1 MTFRRHAIYYAPRA
15 GEFADFAA
23 SWLGWDPVLGREV
36 PHPDLPLDVAAITA
50 TPRKY
55 GFHGTIKA
63 PFVALPGLEDGIAA
77 LAARLAPVDLGAL
90 RLHRIGGFLALVPEV
105 NPEPL
110 AAEVVRA
117 LDMFRAPMTPE
128 DRARRKPEKLSER
141 QRELLDAWGYPY
153 VMEEFRFH
161 LTLTGNDAPP
171 EVERVLEPVLARVQ
185 PDPFV
190 IEDLCLFGEA
200 EDGRFHLVH
209 RYALTG

>member
-1 MTFRRHAIYYAPRA
+1 MTFRRYAIYYAPRA
-15 GEFADFAA
+15 GKFADFAA
-23 SWLGWDPVLGREV
+23 SWLGWDPVSGREV
-36 PHPDLPLDVAAITA
+36 AHPDLPLDVAAITA

-63 PFVALPGLEDGIAA
+63 PFVALPGLEDGIAE
-77 LAARLAPVDLGAL
+77 LASRLSPVSLGAL
-90 RLHRIGGFLALVPEV
+90 HLHRIGGFLALTPEI

-117 LDMFRAPMTPE
+117 LDRFRAPMTPE
-128 DRARRKPEKLSER
+128 DRARRKPEALSER

-161 LTLTGNDAPP
+161 LTLTGNDAPAN
-171 EVERVLEPVLARVQ
+171 VERVLEPLLARVL

-190 IEDLCLFGEA
+190 IEDLCLFGES